1 MDFCIGDW
9 PLRPRADQGQIRGG
23 PRGRGHSF
31 FFEILYYFLWN
42 SQKNKRYLYSW
53 QVGKCPGHPFLSFLD
68 APLLTVAKL
77 TFPQPVPE

>member
-1 MDFCIGDW
+1 MTGLSGLGLTKGRLGVD
-9 PLRPRADQGQIRGG
+9 RG
-23 PRGRGHSF
+23 GRGHSF

-53 QVGKCPGHPFLSFLD
+53 QVAKCPGHPFLSFLD